1 MRTSKRYED
10 IFDDCCLRTPIKSDN
25 VVSWRPSGPWT
36 IFVREVDGTEY
47 EYNGLDQTLH
57 VLWQT
62 DNDSLTKEERRI
74 KFGYALGRKMRAAG
88 HDAITLARETGIHQ
102 ATIYR
107 YLKGESEPSYFNVL
121 EICKVLHCA
130 TSELGFFI

>member
-10 IFDDCCLRTPIKSDN
+10 IFADCCLRTPIKSQN

-36 IFVREVDGTEY
+36 ISIREVDGTEY
-47 EYNGLDQTLH
+47 EYNSLDQTLH

-62 DNDSLTKEERRI
+62 DNDTLTDEEMRI

-88 HDAITLARETGIHQ
+88 YDVITLAKETGIHQ

-107 YLKGESEPSYFNVL
+107 YLSGKAEPSHFNVVK
-121 EICKVLHCA
+121 ICKVLRCA
-130 TSELGFFI
+130 TSELDYFI

>member
-1 MRTSKRYED
+1 MSMNKHYGD
-10 IFDDCCLRTPIKSDN
+10 IFADCCLNTPIKSEN
-25 VVSWRPSGPWT
+25 VVCWRPSGPWT

-47 EYNGLDQTLH
+47 EYNGLDKTIH

-62 DNDSLTKEERRI
+62 DNTNLTKEEKRI

-107 YLKGESEPSYFNVL
+107 YLSGKAEPSHFNVV
-121 EICKVLHCA
+121 EICRALHCS
-130 TSELGFFI
+130 TNELDYFI